1 MEKQTK
7 GAWIVHHTSKLQGV
21 TNAIND
27 YEQINFAGKCGLLLS
42 SLASSEVASLT
53 TDRVNALAKA
63 VGITVRLELPQILE
77 ELEAQKLI
85 SRGTSGID
93 VLGLSTAATLGH
105 ITSIFEESEPLG
117 REQAVIALAEKT
129 SELPCDS
136 ALAREYISDI
146 YKIAT
151 PEAEEVLISAESIS
165 LIDFEEIGNT
175 KKLLFNGNLFRRED
189 ARKIHAVRSSLSD
202 VEASKVLELNDTLTK
217 LGCISLDLAHTI
229 MESNLFKKLHSIG
242 LYDVNTVSNDRG
254 SFCFV
259 TKPSAFSKFSE
270 TIADDAFDLAK
281 IFVTSL
287 TYGMTQSSSGR
298 GRITMIQRLMQ
309 KLINGEAV
317 GPATAIGHD
326 YKLLE
331 MRGVIQVIPASKGMF
346 NMKLL
351 KKDVGKL
358 ALKVIMDGDVS
369 TEALPLPSASVISYE
384 GPEQTRSYQR
394 KSQTP
399 QLKSSVG
406 DLLYQLRTGAM

>member
-1 MEKQTK
+1 MDKQIK
-7 GAWIVHHTSKLQGV
+7 GAWIVHHTNKLQGV

-27 YEQINFAGKCGLLLS
+27 YEQINFSGKCGLLLS
-42 SLASSEVASLT
+42 SLSSSEEVSLT
-53 TDRVNALAKA
+53 TGRVNALAKA
-63 VGITVRLELPQILE
+63 VGITVKLELPSILD

-85 SRGTSGID
+85 SRGASGID

-117 REQAVIALAEKT
+117 REQAVIDLAEKT

-136 ALAREYISDI
+136 ALAREYISDT
-146 YKIAT
+146 YKIAI
-151 PEAEEVLISAESIS
+151 PEAEEVLISAESIG
-165 LIDFEEIGNT
+165 LIDFEEIGDT
-175 KKLLFNGNLFRRED
+175 KKLLFNGNLFRREN
-189 ARKIHAVRSSLSD
+189 AKKITAVCSSLSD

-217 LGCISLDLAHTI
+217 QGCISLNLAHTI
-229 MESNLFKKLHSIG
+229 MEEKLFKKLHSIA
-242 LYDVNTVSNDRG
+242 LYDVNVVSNDQG
-254 SFCFV
+254 SFYFV

-270 TIADDAFDLAK
+270 TIADDAFNLAK

-287 TYGMTQSSSGR
+287 TYGMTQSLAGR

-309 KLINGEAV
+309 KLINGEPV
-317 GPATAIGHD
+317 GPATAIGYD

-331 MRGVIQVIPASKGMF
+331 MRGVIQVIPANKGMF

-351 KKDVGKL
+351 KKEVGKL
-358 ALKVIMDGDVS
+358 ALKVIMDGDAS
-369 TEALPLPSASVISYE
+369 TEALSLPSASVISYK
-384 GPEQTRSYQR
+384 GPEETRSYQR

-406 DLLYQLRTGAM
+406 ELIEQIRTGAM